1 MVRFAR
7 PDFRLRT
14 ALTVA
19 TLAWLCAAWQPA
31 VASSTVYKWVDS
43 SGVTHL
49 SSQRPPAGVPFERMQ
64 VAGSLASSSRSR
76 AATPSGSGA
85 SRVAAA
91 SSEQV
96 ARRSAVVDELQNR
109 ECVVSL
115 EAIDRLARSGEPVDP
130 REFERLQQT
139 ADRTCSK
146 DPATRRRQEE
156 SAARLRVSR
165 GDTCVEA
172 RNKLAAM
179 LEPGH
184 RSTREQLKVQ
194 QEFIESHCTAPVR

>member
-1 MVRFAR
+1 MARFAK
-7 PDFRLRT
+7 PGSRLRT
-14 ALTVA
+14 ALAASVA
-19 TLAWLCAAWQPA
+19 AWLCLGWQPA
-31 VASSTVYKWVDS
+31 VASSTVYRWVDA

-64 VAGSLASSSRSR
+64 VAGSLASSSRPR
-76 AATPSGSGA
+76 ASTSQSSGST
-85 SRVAAA
+85 RVAAA

-96 ARRSAVVDELQNR
+96 ARRSAVVGELQNR

-115 EAIDRLARSGEPVDP
+115 EAIDRMARSGEPVDP

-146 DPATRRRQEE
+146 DPATRRKQEE

-165 GDTCVEA
+165 GDACVDA
-172 RNKLAAM
+172 RTRLADM

-184 RSTREQLKVQ
+184 RTTRDQLKAQ

>member
-1 MVRFAR
+1 MARYAR
-7 PDFRLRT
+7 PRSRLRT
-14 ALTVA
+14 ALA
-19 TLAWLCAAWQPA
+19 ASTLAGVFACWQPA
-31 VASSTVYKWVDS
+31 LASTTVYKWVDS

-64 VAGSLASSSRSR
+64 VAGTLASSSRAR
-76 AATPSGSGA
+76 ATTSSGSG
-85 SRVAAA
+85 STRVAAA
-91 SSEQV
+91 TPEQA
-96 ARRSAVVDELQNR
+96 ARRNAVVGELQNR

-115 EAIDRLARSGEPVDP
+115 ESIDRLARSGEPVDP

-156 SAARLRVSR
+156 AAAQLRVSR
-165 GDTCVEA
+165 GDACVEA

>member
-1 MVRFAR
+1 MAR
-7 PDFRLRT
+7 SAKPGSHLRT
-14 ALTVA
+14 ALAAA
-19 TLAWLCAAWQPA
+19 TLAWACAGWQPA

-64 VAGSLASSSRSR
+64 VAGSLSASARPR
-76 AATPSGSGA
+76 TAASPAGGST
-85 SRVAAA
+85 RVAAA
-91 SSEQV
+91 TPEA
-96 ARRSAVVDELQNR
+96 ARRSAVVGELQNR

-139 ADRTCSK
+139 AERTCSK
-146 DPATRRRQEE
+146 DPATRRQQEE

-165 GDTCVEA
+165 GDACVDA